1 VSVREPIEDGYGRAT
16 SRTMMRR
23 VRARVLARV
32 LARIPTS
39 GTSGPIGAD
48 EMRRG
53 PDGGLAR
60 RQLYTSI
67 AYGADEAIEGREGVS
82 LGGDALD
89 ERAVRLF
96 FFRGPVMVLEGWS
109 RAVESSSSSEQ
120 ACCPSRAGLQV
131 RVDGYSTPPRSGGMY
146 GGAGSGCA
154 MLSPG
159 VLRAAC
165 CVTTACLTQGLAD
178 IFRWQVREKSPRSS
192 SVASFTHKT
201 SARSGKAPRLTEA
214 SAPCLVRPERV
225 PRTATPRFHS
235 CFIYKGTISLF
246 AHTIT
251 MLLKQLTNIWNGT
264 EARECLC
271 CLSTPCV

>member
-1 VSVREPIEDGYGRAT
+1 MVGLVSSAIAARRRHGCCFKDVYAADDRISVREPIEDGYGRAT

-23 VRARVLARV
+23 VRARV

-96 FFRGPVMVLEGWS
+96 FFRGPVMLLEGWS
-109 RAVESSSSSEQ
+109 RAVESSSSEQ

-154 MLSPG
+154 MLSSG
-159 VLRAAC
+159 VLRAA
-165 CVTTACLTQGLAD
+165 
-178 IFRWQVREKSPRSS
+178 
-192 SVASFTHKT
+192 
-201 SARSGKAPRLTEA
+201 
-214 SAPCLVRPERV
+214 
-225 PRTATPRFHS
+225 
-235 CFIYKGTISLF
+235 
-246 AHTIT
+246 
-251 MLLKQLTNIWNGT
+251 
-264 EARECLC
+264 
-271 CLSTPCV
+271 